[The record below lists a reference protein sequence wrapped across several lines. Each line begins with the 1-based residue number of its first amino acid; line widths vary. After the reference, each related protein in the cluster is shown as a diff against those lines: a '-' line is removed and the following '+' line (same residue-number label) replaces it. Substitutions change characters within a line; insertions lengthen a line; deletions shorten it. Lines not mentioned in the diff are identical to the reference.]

1 MSRERR
7 KHSPAFKSKVALEAM
22 KGEQTA
28 AELAARFEVHPNQIQ
43 TWKKALVDGA
53 AVIFDQGNGTNKG
66 KEQKNKNN
74 DALVARL
81 YQQIGQLKVERGF
94 LGGKVRSMTPAQR
107 RELTDRQHRHLSIV
121 RQCQLM
127 GVSRSSL
134 YYRPKETSQQD
145 LSLMQA
151 MDRQYLE
158 TPFYGSRRMKASL
171 DRQGM
176 TVSRKRVQRLM
187 RLMGLRAIYR
197 QPRTS
202 QPAPER
208 RVYPYLLRDLTIT
221 RANQVWASDI
231 TYLPMARGFLY
242 LVAIMDW
249 HSRYVV
255 AWGLSNTLETGFCA
269 EALTEALGQGRPD
282 VFNTD
287 QGSQFTS
294 REFTQIL
301 QDRGVKISMDGR
313 GRYQDNILVERLWR
327 TVKYEEVYL
336 KAYAN
341 GLEARRGRARVL
353 PVLQPPEAASGP
365 GLPYAGGGLPRRA
378 CRRGA
383 EGKEVPGPTDLGIIR
398 RSAGVPLNCGLIL
411 SNRWGPRQPF
421 LQRMLATLAAV
432 G

>member
-1 MSRERR
+1 
-7 KHSPAFKSKVALEAM
+7 
-22 KGEQTA
+22 
-28 AELAARFEVHPNQIQ
+28 
-43 TWKKALVDGA
+43 
-53 AVIFDQGNGTNKG
+53 
-66 KEQKNKNN
+66 
-74 DALVARL
+74 
-81 YQQIGQLKVERGF
+81 
-94 LGGKVRSMTPAQR
+94 MTPAQR

-134 YYRPKETSQQD
+134 YYRPQGTPPGD
-145 LSLMQA
+145 LSLMQT

-202 QPAPER
+202 QPAAGR
-208 RVYPYLLRDLTIT
+208 WVYPYLLRDLTIT
-221 RANQVWASDI
+221 RANQVWAADI

-341 GLEARRGRARVL
+341 GLEAHFLGAIDRLREYFRFYNHRRPHQALGYRTPAEVFHGEPVEEELKERRCPDQ
-353 PVLQPPEAASGP
+353 PVLVS
-365 GLPYAGGGLPRRA
+365 YGGVQ
-378 CRRGA
+378 
-383 EGKEVPGPTDLGIIR
+383 E
-398 RSAGVPLNCGLIL
+398 SHLIV
-411 SNRWGPRQPF
+411 
-421 LQRMLATLAAV
+421 A
-432 G
+432 